1 MLDEI
6 FSVHFIFINLNKNH
20 HFFLKYKDKTEE
32 NIIEIVTELYNLK
45 VKDKNFKFIVFNQ
58 DEEKEYNESLIPNY
72 NNEIAIVLDSKV
84 NTCNVEFIIKNVN
97 AKNYKSLCISYGNY
111 KYTFDTAYNNL
122 SLSRIILLNAKL
134 DFEIFLINNEAKI
147 QKVKP
152 KISNKRKNVKL
163 EEQISLNVLGRKGK
177 RYNISNE
184 EEKKIIGKNE
194 YFEEEDEEE
203 LKKKEFLN
211 EESDTEE
218 DENEIKVDYDID
230 NKENY
235 SNLTFCIKD
244 EINII
249 LTIHN
254 MNNDIIL
261 NDNNITNNKE
271 NISRDLLDK
280 YIREIESDI
289 KNLRNILN
297 CNSLNFL
304 KEESKKILAKYKLYK
319 NDEIQYSLIDENSFS
334 EQNYLLC
341 IKSFYNHLI
350 IIINEVIDEYVDLF
364 YNYGNQL
371 EIKKKEKI
379 IKIYLTKL
387 LNKFNV
393 FNQYDN
399 YFYKNNQNLD
409 NLIVYKNN
417 LSYKEKTYFL
427 SCILTILLLSPKADK
442 NSIIELFEIKDNQL
456 DIYSKVKKF
465 IFKIIDKLKKKSAYI
480 NGLELLMS
488 RVKEDLNKKNNKN
501 YDVNDL
507 KKTFVLEMRD
517 IEQLKETIK
526 TYFPKI
532 IVRIFDSQSGFNS
545 HIDMFS
551 GLMIINECI
560 YSERTIEM
568 IKGNYDDIKGFNEIN
583 NFVKGSVDLKNN
595 DNNELY
601 NKMIFKAFWRINHE
615 CFGHL
620 PVLETNNKRDDTPT
634 KFIKEGKFINSND
647 AGKIL
652 EFFFNHNEEKIKS
665 IKETN
670 CNVINLL
677 KEELFVGKNFEKL
690 WEKFDELENKNKEK
704 TDEGCNFDEEDIF
717 VIKILEKYDSLLS
730 IKGDKMKK
738 INVGKEHKS
747 SRKKRF
753 KI

>member
-1 MLDEI
+1 MLEEI
-6 FSVHFIFINLNKNH
+6 FSVHFKFINLNKNH
-20 HFFLKYKDKTEE
+20 QFFLKYKDKTEE

-72 NNEIAIVLDSKV
+72 NNEIAIDLDSKV

-184 EEKKIIGKNE
+184 EEKKIIEKNE
-194 YFEEEDEEE
+194 DFEEEDEEE

-319 NDEIQYSLIDENSFS
+319 NDEIQYSLLDENSFS

-364 YNYGNQL
+364 HNYGNQL

-427 SCILTILLLSPKADK
+427 SCILT
-442 NSIIELFEIKDNQL
+442 
-456 DIYSKVKKF
+456 
-465 IFKIIDKLKKKSAYI
+465 
-480 NGLELLMS
+480 
-488 RVKEDLNKKNNKN
+488 
-501 YDVNDL
+501 
-507 KKTFVLEMRD
+507 
-517 IEQLKETIK
+517 
-526 TYFPKI
+526 
-532 IVRIFDSQSGFNS
+532 
-545 HIDMFS
+545 
-551 GLMIINECI
+551 
-560 YSERTIEM
+560 
-568 IKGNYDDIKGFNEIN
+568 
-583 NFVKGSVDLKNN
+583 
-595 DNNELY
+595 
-601 NKMIFKAFWRINHE
+601 
-615 CFGHL
+615 CFYL
-620 PVLETNNKRDDTPT
+620 QK
-634 KFIKEGKFINSND
+634 
-647 AGKIL
+647 
-652 EFFFNHNEEKIKS
+652 
-665 IKETN
+665 
-670 CNVINLL
+670 
-677 KEELFVGKNFEKL
+677 
-690 WEKFDELENKNKEK
+690 
-704 TDEGCNFDEEDIF
+704 
-717 VIKILEKYDSLLS
+717 
-730 IKGDKMKK
+730 
-738 INVGKEHKS
+738 
-747 SRKKRF
+747 
-753 KI
+753 